1 MHPQY
6 FFLAFSSIYLILAER
21 GIIKLPSEKR
31 QREFEQR
38 MSNKWWRYSWLTFAY
53 AGLGLCAFLLLKN
66 LYLH

>member
-21 GIIKLPSEKR
+21 GIIKLPFEKR

-38 MSNKWWRYSWLTFAY
+38 MSNKWPDFVGFTTFNIVILAHQTKTCY
-53 AGLGLCAFLLLKN
+53 
-66 LYLH
+66 